1 MTTTLDLAKRVLSE
15 LSEYVVSPNNIN
27 ADKVCTLASQ
37 IVTGYIHIRNT
48 ALAADNTVYWRVLS
62 TNLRNSLEYIL
73 QHSESLSEGN
83 TVYIQIAQ
91 EILPLPKALYEKLK
105 RDSDPLAELLTLAP
119 VPTTN
124 TIPNISVIVDLMAQ
138 LVAILDNRARV
149 EVMSELQLALDTID
163 CGLLANLTLIK
174 QLTI

>member
-48 ALAADNTVYWRVLS
+48 ALAAANTEYWRVLS
-62 TNLRNSLEYIL
+62 TNLRTSLEYVL
-73 QHSESLSEGN
+73 QHAKSLPESD
-83 TVYIQIAQ
+83 TVYIQTAQ
-91 EILPLPKALYEKLK
+91 GIHPLSKAQYEIFKRSSHPLAQLPL
-105 RDSDPLAELLTLAP
+105 
-119 VPTTN
+119 VPEPSTN
-124 TIPNISVIVDLMAQ
+124 TIPNIPVIKLLMAQ
-138 LVAILDNRARV
+138 LIYILDNHARV
-149 EVMSELQLALDTID
+149 EVTSELQLALDTID